1 MEARSIRSS
10 GDAWQYAKRVDW
22 SAVVP
27 WLLGFGLIAYVGLK
41 GGGYD
46 PLVHDQV
53 GIAAWWIVLA
63 GGLVGALPRRR
74 LGPLA
79 WIALGL
85 LAAFALWTALSLVWT
100 ESAERTS
107 ADLAR
112 TAGYLG
118 VFALALFAADA
129 KAARRI
135 VGAAAAAIVC
145 VSIVALL
152 SRIHPDWFSE
162 AAQTGNF
169 VTGGRER
176 LSFPLNYW
184 NALAALVAIGAPLVL
199 QVATCARS
207 VLLRAAAAA
216 ALPAMALVAFL
227 TLSRGG
233 IGAAAVALAVFL
245 AFASDRLPKLLTLL
259 LAGGGGAILIAAA
272 DRRDALQHG
281 LLDATAQQQGDELL
295 ILVLVVCVAVGVL
308 QAGISLLLSEG
319 RRPRWTLVPRRVSLV
334 ALLATSAA
342 VLIAAVA
349 LGAPGRISDAWS
361 EFKEEDQP
369 AKGSARLGSVAGNG
383 RYELWRSAVEENRS
397 EPLTGTGSGSFE
409 FWWARNGAT
418 SETVRDTH
426 SLYLQTLGELG
437 IFGLVI
443 LAGFLLTTLV
453 GGAWMAL
460 RAGPPERP
468 ALAAALAGCTAFC
481 LTAAVDWMW
490 QMPVLVVAFLLL
502 ASVLVGSGARPGKD
516 GGGTLSIV
524 PRLAVAVAAAVA
536 IIAIAIP
543 LASTS
548 RVRQSEFDARA
559 GDLAAALEAARSA
572 QNAQPSAASP
582 RLQQALVLEAQGM
595 LPSAAESA
603 RAATD
608 RESTNWRTW
617 LVLARIEAERGRAS
631 AAVRD
636 YRRAK
641 SLNPHFSLFDR

>member
-10 GDAWQYAKRVDW
+10 GDAWQYAKRVEW

-27 WLLGFGLIAYVGLK
+27 WLLGFGLVAYIGLK

-63 GGLVGALPRRR
+63 GGLVGALPRHR

-79 WIALGL
+79 WVVLGL
-85 LAAFALWTALSLVWT
+85 LAAFAAWTALSLGWT

-112 TAGYLG
+112 ILGYVG
-118 VFALALFAADA
+118 IFALALFAIGA
-129 KAARRI
+129 KDTCRI
-135 VGAAAAAIVC
+135 VGAVAAAIAC
-145 VSIVALL
+145 IATVALL
-152 SRIHPDWFSE
+152 SRIHPDWFPE

-184 NALAALVAIGAPLVL
+184 NALAALIAIGAPLVL
-199 QVATCARS
+199 QVATGARS

-233 IGAAAVALAVFL
+233 IGAAVVALAVFL
-245 AFASDRLPKLLTLL
+245 AFAPDRLPKVLTLL

-281 LLDATAQQQGDELL
+281 LLDATARQQGDELL
-295 ILVLVVCVAVGVL
+295 VLVLVVCAAVGLL

-319 RRPRWTLVPRRVSLV
+319 RRPRWTFVPRRASLV
-334 ALLATSAA
+334 ASVAAAVA
-342 VLIAAVA
+342 VLIAAAA
-349 LGAPGRISDAWS
+349 LGAPGRVSDAWA
-361 EFKEEDQP
+361 EFKEEGQP
-369 AKGSARLGSVAGNG
+369 AQGSSRLGSVAGNG
-383 RYELWRSAVEENRS
+383 RYELWRAALEQNRS

-418 SETVRDTH
+418 SETVRDAH

-437 IFGLVI
+437 ISGLVI
-443 LAGFLLTTLV
+443 LAGFLLAILI
-453 GGAWMAL
+453 GGAWVTV
-460 RAGPPERP
+460 RAGPSERP
-468 ALAAALAGCTAFC
+468 VLAAALAGCTAFC

-490 QMPVLVVAFLLL
+490 QMPVLVVSLLLL
-502 ASVLVGSGARPGKD
+502 ASVLAGPGARPERD
-516 GGGTLSIV
+516 GGGALSIV
-524 PRLAVAVAAAVA
+524 PRLAIAAAAA
-536 IIAIAIP
+536 IAIVAIAIP

-548 RVRQSEFDARA
+548 RVRQSEFDARN
-559 GDLAAALEAARSA
+559 GDLASALEAARSA

-582 RLQQALVLEAQGM
+582 RLQQALVLEAQGR
-595 LPSAAESA
+595 LGLAAESA
-603 RAATD
+603 QAATE

-617 LVLARIEAERGRAS
+617 LVLARIEAERGRAGL
-631 AAVRD
+631 AVRD
-636 YRRAK
+636 YRKAK

>member
-22 SAVVP
+22 RAVVP
-27 WLLGFGLIAYVGLK
+27 WLLGFGLVTYIGLK

-53 GIAAWWIVLA
+53 GIAVWWILLA
-63 GGLVGALPRRR
+63 GVLVGALPRQR

-79 WIALGL
+79 WIAVAL
-85 LAAFALWTALSLVWT
+85 LVAVAAWTALSLSWT

-112 TAGYLG
+112 TVGYLG
-118 VFALALFAADA
+118 AFTLALFAIGADD
-129 KAARRI
+129 ARRI
-135 VGAAAAAIVC
+135 VGAVAAAIVS
-145 VSIVALL
+145 VTVVALL
-152 SRIHPDWFSE
+152 SRIHPGWFPE

-199 QVATCARS
+199 QVATDARS

-216 ALPAMALVAFL
+216 ALPVMALVSFL

-233 IGAAAVALAVFL
+233 IGAAILALAVFL
-245 AFASDRLPKLLTLL
+245 AFSSDRLPKVLTLL
-259 LAGGGGAILIAAA
+259 LASGGGAILIAAA

-281 LLDATAQQQGDELL
+281 VLDATARQQGDELL
-295 ILVLVVCVAVGVL
+295 LLVLVVCAAVALVQV
-308 QAGISLLLSEG
+308 GISLPLSDG
-319 RRPRWTLVPRRVSLV
+319 RRPRWTLVSSRVSIVALV
-334 ALLATSAA
+334 ATSVA
-342 VLIAAVA
+342 VLIAAAA
-349 LGAPGRISDAWS
+349 LGAPGRVSDAWT
-361 EFKEEDQP
+361 EFKEEGQP

-383 RYELWRSAVEENRS
+383 RYELWRSAVDQNRS

-443 LAGFLLTTLV
+443 LAGFLLTILI
-453 GGAWMAL
+453 GGAWMTV
-460 RAGPPERP
+460 RAGPRERP
-468 ALAAALAGCTAFC
+468 VLAAALAGCTAFC

-490 QMPVLVVAFLLL
+490 QMPVLVVSFLLL
-502 ASVLVGSGARPGKD
+502 AAVLVGRGARREQA
-516 GGGTLSIV
+516 GGGALSIA
-524 PRLAVAVAAAVA
+524 PRLAVTVGAAVA
-536 IIAIAIP
+536 IVAIAIP

-548 RVRQSEFDARA
+548 RLRQSESEARA
-559 GDLAAALEAARSA
+559 GDLATALETARSA
-572 QNAQPSAASP
+572 ENAQLSAASP
-582 RLQQALVLEAQGM
+582 RLQQALVLEALGD
-595 LPSAAESA
+595 LSAAAEA
-603 RAATD
+603 GRAATEK
-608 RESTNWRTW
+608 ESTNWRTW
-617 LVLARIEAERGRAS
+617 LVLARIEAERGRAR

-636 YRRAK
+636 YRKAR
-641 SLNPHFSLFDR
+641 SLNPHFSLFER